1 VRTYGI
7 LESLVVHLARFK
19 YFDIFLNAFVTILLI
34 SNLIAQK
41 IVVVGPFWPFHETFY
56 VSGAQALFP
65 LTYIF
70 GDVFTEV
77 YGYTAS
83 KRAIWTGFFAS
94 ILMAACSAL
103 AVWLPPAPV
112 WADKQPAF
120 EMFFGAVPR
129 IVFASLAAYWCG
141 EFANSF
147 VMAKM
152 KVMTNGKFLWMRTI
166 GSTVVGQLIDTVVV
180 IVIIFAGKESM
191 ETMIKLI
198 IGGYGTKVIYE
209 AAMTPVTYL
218 AVNALKR
225 AEGVDVYDR
234 HTDFNPFSTNSV
246 KPDLKAD

>member
-1 VRTYGI
+1 MAQ
-7 LESLVVHLARFK
+7 SFRFK
-19 YFDIFLNAFVTILLI
+19 YFDLFVNAFVTVLLV

-41 IVVVGPFWPFHETFY
+41 ICVIGPFWPLTEPVY

-77 YGYTAS
+77 YGYSAS

-94 ILMAACSAL
+94 LLMAIFSAF

-120 EMFFGAVPR
+120 EMFFGSVPR
-129 IVFASLAAYWCG
+129 IVFASLVAYWCG

-147 VMAKM
+147 VLAKL
-152 KVMTNGKFLWMRTI
+152 KVMTNGKHLWMRTI

-180 IVIIFAGKESM
+180 IVIIFAGKESFD
-191 ETMIKLI
+191 TILKLI
-198 IGGYGTKVIYE
+198 VGGYGTKVLYE
-209 AAMTPVTYL
+209 AALTPVTYL
-218 AVNALKR
+218 VVNSLKR
-225 AEGVDVYDR
+225 AEGVDVFDR
-234 HTDFNPFSTNSV
+234 NTDFNPFSKS
-246 KPDLKAD
+246 DQAA

>member
-1 VRTYGI
+1 MVK
-7 LESLVVHLARFK
+7 LVRFK
-19 YFDIFLNAFVTILLI
+19 YFDLFVNAFVTVLLV

-41 IVVVGPFWPFHETFY
+41 ICIIGPIWPMTEPVY

-94 ILMAACSAL
+94 VLMAVFSAF

-112 WADKQPAF
+112 WADKQAAF

-129 IVFASLAAYWCG
+129 IVIASLVAYWCG

-147 VMAKM
+147 VLAKM
-152 KVMTNGKFLWMRTI
+152 KVFTNGKHLWMRTI

-180 IVIIFAGKESM
+180 ITIIFAGKESLD
-191 ETMIKLI
+191 TIIKLI
-198 IGGYGTKVIYE
+198 IGGYATKVIYE
-209 AAMTPVTYL
+209 VVLTPVTYL
-218 AVNALKR
+218 VVNALKR
-225 AEGVDVYDR
+225 AEGVDVFDR
-234 HTDFNPFSTNSV
+234 NTNFNPFSKS
-246 KPDLKAD
+246 DQAA

>member
-1 VRTYGI
+1 MVK
-7 LESLVVHLARFK
+7 LVRFK
-19 YFDIFLNAFVTILLI
+19 YFDLFVNAFVTVLLV

-41 IVVVGPFWPFHETFY
+41 ICVIGPFWPFHEPVY

-65 LTYIF
+65 LTYVF

-94 ILMAACSAL
+94 VLMAAFSAF

-129 IVFASLAAYWCG
+129 IITASLVAYWCG

-147 VMAKM
+147 VLAKM
-152 KVMTNGKFLWMRTI
+152 KVYTRGKYLWMRTI
-166 GSTVVGQLIDTVVV
+166 GSTVVGQLVDTV
-180 IVIIFAGKESM
+180 IVIAIIFGGKESLD
-191 ETMIKLI
+191 TIIKLI
-198 IGGYGTKVIYE
+198 VGGYGTKVIYE
-209 AAMTPVTYL
+209 ALLTPVTYWV
-218 AVNALKR
+218 VNGLKR
-225 AEGVDVYDR
+225 AEGIDVYDR
-234 HTDFNPFSTNSV
+234 HTDFNPFSRS
-246 KPDLKAD
+246 DQAA

>member
-1 VRTYGI
+1 MVKLI
-7 LESLVVHLARFK
+7 RFK
-19 YFDIFLNAFVTILLI
+19 YFDLFVNAFVTVLLI

-41 IVVVGPFWPFHETFY
+41 ICVIGPFWPFSEPFY

-77 YGYTAS
+77 YGYSAS

-94 ILMAACSAL
+94 ILMAGCSAL

-120 EMFFGAVPR
+120 EMFFGSVPR
-129 IVFASLAAYWCG
+129 LVIASLVAYWCG

-152 KVMTNGKFLWMRTI
+152 KVMTNGKYLWTRTV

-180 IVIIFAGKESM
+180 IVIIFAGKESID
-191 ETMIKLI
+191 TIIKLI
-198 IGGYGTKVIYE
+198 IGGYFTKVLYE
-209 AAMTPVTYL
+209 AAMTPVTYWV
-218 AVNALKR
+218 VNFLKR
-225 AEGVDVYDR
+225 AEGVDVFDR
-234 HTDFNPFSTNSV
+234 HTDFNPFSKT
-246 KPDLKAD
+246 DQAA

>member
-1 VRTYGI
+1 MVK
-7 LESLVVHLARFK
+7 LVRFK
-19 YFDIFLNAFVTILLI
+19 YFELFVNAFVTVLLV

-41 IVVVGPFWPFHETFY
+41 ICVIGPFWTLTEPVY

-77 YGYTAS
+77 YGYSAS

-94 ILMAACSAL
+94 ILMAAFSAF

-120 EMFFGAVPR
+120 EMFFGSVPR
-129 IVFASLAAYWCG
+129 IVLASLVAYWCG

-147 VMAKM
+147 VLAKM
-152 KVMTNGKFLWMRTI
+152 KVFTNGKYLWMRTI

-180 IVIIFAGKESM
+180 ITIIFAGKESFD
-191 ETMIKLI
+191 TIIKLI
-198 IGGYGTKVIYE
+198 IGGYLTKVIYE
-209 AAMTPVTYL
+209 AALTPVTYWV
-218 AVNALKR
+218 VNGLKR
-225 AEGVDVYDR
+225 AEGIDVFDR
-234 HTDFNPFSTNSV
+234 NTDFNPFSKN
-246 KPDLKAD
+246 DQAA

>member
-1 VRTYGI
+1 MVK
-7 LESLVVHLARFK
+7 LVRFK
-19 YFDIFLNAFVTILLI
+19 YFELFVNAFVTVLLV

-41 IVVVGPFWPFHETFY
+41 ICVIGPFWPLTDPVY

-77 YGYTAS
+77 YGYSAS

-94 ILMAACSAL
+94 ILMAAFSAF

-120 EMFFGAVPR
+120 EMFFGSVPR
-129 IVFASLAAYWCG
+129 IVLASLVAYWCG

-147 VMAKM
+147 VLAKM
-152 KVMTNGKFLWMRTI
+152 KVFTNGKYLWMRTI

-180 IVIIFAGKESM
+180 ITIIFAGKESFD
-191 ETMIKLI
+191 TIIKLI
-198 IGGYGTKVIYE
+198 IGGYLTKVIYE
-209 AAMTPVTYL
+209 AALTPVTYWV
-218 AVNALKR
+218 VNGLKR
-225 AEGVDVYDR
+225 AEGIDVFDR
-234 HTDFNPFSTNSV
+234 NTDFNPFSKNDQAV
-246 KPDLKAD
+246 

>member
-1 VRTYGI
+1 
-7 LESLVVHLARFK
+7 VVHLVRFK
-19 YFDIFLNAFVTILLI
+19 YFDIFVNAFVTILLI

-41 IVVVGPFWPFHETFY
+41 ICVIGPFWPLTQPVY

-70 GDVFTEV
+70 GDIFTEV
-77 YGYTAS
+77 YGYAAS

-120 EMFFGAVPR
+120 EMFFGTVPR
-129 IVFASLAAYWCG
+129 IVIASLCAYWCG

-166 GSTVVGQLIDTVVV
+166 GSTVVGQLIDTIVV
-180 IVIIFAGKESM
+180 IVIIFAGRESM
-191 ETMIKLI
+191 DTMIKLI

-209 AAMTPVTYL
+209 AAMTPFTYL
-218 AVNALKR
+218 IVNGLKR
-225 AEGVDVYDR
+225 AEGIDVYDR
-234 HTDFNPFSTNSV
+234 NTDFNPFST
-246 KPDLKAD
+246 KAER

>member
-1 VRTYGI
+1 MVK
-7 LESLVVHLARFK
+7 LVRFK
-19 YFDIFLNAFVTILLI
+19 YFDLFVNAFVTVLLV

-41 IVVVGPFWPFHETFY
+41 ICVIGPFWPFHEPVY

-65 LTYIF
+65 LTYVF

-94 ILMAACSAL
+94 VLMAAFSAF

-129 IVFASLAAYWCG
+129 IIIASLVAYWCG

-147 VMAKM
+147 VLAKM
-152 KVMTNGKFLWMRTI
+152 KVYTRGKYLWMRTI
-166 GSTVVGQLIDTVVV
+166 GSTVVGQLVDTV
-180 IVIIFAGKESM
+180 IVIAIIFGGKESLD
-191 ETMIKLI
+191 TIIKLI
-198 IGGYGTKVIYE
+198 VGGYGTKVIYE
-209 AAMTPVTYL
+209 ALLTPVTYWV
-218 AVNALKR
+218 VNGLKR
-225 AEGVDVYDR
+225 AEGIDVYDR
-234 HTDFNPFSTNSV
+234 HTDFNPFSRS
-246 KPDLKAD
+246 DQAA